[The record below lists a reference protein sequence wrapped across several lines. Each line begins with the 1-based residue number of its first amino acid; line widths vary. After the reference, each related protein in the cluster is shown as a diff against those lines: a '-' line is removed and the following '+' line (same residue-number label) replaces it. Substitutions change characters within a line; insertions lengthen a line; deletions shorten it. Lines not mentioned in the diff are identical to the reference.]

1 MNSLVKICNVNN
13 CNISVTGL
21 EQDSEQ
27 YLNERQV
34 SIRNYTWEDTITL
47 NIILTVNSKEEEE
60 METYE
65 VVPHTDID
73 SVDFTLQK
81 DGLYKVKHIIMPTNE
96 WFNYVKERDINH
108 FDEYSIVYFFDLETE
123 RFFKYNKGVLSTIEI
138 QEILEV
144 NIEATNLVES
154 ISYTFEMCHIK
165 ECFFKLCKHLLENMP
180 CECVNAKD
188 FSDEILNRDIIW
200 MAINV
205 IVYLLEQRQYYKAQS
220 ILEQIETCWGICNNL
235 DNKIKGV
242 GYDCGCSH

>member
-1 MNSLVKICNVNN
+1 
-13 CNISVTGL
+13 
-21 EQDSEQ
+21 
-27 YLNERQV
+27 
-34 SIRNYTWEDTITL
+34 
-47 NIILTVNSKEEEE
+47 
-60 METYE
+60 
-65 VVPHTDID
+65 
-73 SVDFTLQK
+73 
-81 DGLYKVKHIIMPTNE
+81 MPTNE

-205 IVYLLEQRQYYKAQS
+205 IVYLLEQRQYYKA
-220 ILEQIETCWGICNNL
+220 
-235 DNKIKGV
+235 
-242 GYDCGCSH
+242 